1 MSTLGTVKSAI
12 NLAGNITNILTNA
25 TIKDFYSIRD
35 FYNFIRK
42 QQNCPMQH
50 KNFFTVVPEIPIP
63 GIANMF
69 SGKSFSET
77 LSNIWG
83 GIKNSFSQR

>member
-42 QQNCPMQH
+42 
-50 KNFFTVVPEIPIP
+50 
-63 GIANMF
+63 
-69 SGKSFSET
+69 
-77 LSNIWG
+77 
-83 GIKNSFSQR
+83 